1 MATTTYK
8 VQSIDGSHHTISNET
23 PLPVA
28 QANRG
33 AIIRLVGTT
42 NTLGVN
48 TLVAAPG
55 AGLRIIVRYFLIQNE
70 SQTGTTIIL
79 RDGGADA
86 FRKLLPSQ
94 GDSLELV
101 LDAGNEWE
109 LATNVALN
117 LVLSGA
123 NQIGYSIG
131 YWVE

>member
-1 MATTTYK
+1 MATATYK
-8 VQSIDGSHHTISNET
+8 VRSIDGSHHTISNET

-33 AIIRLVGTT
+33 AIVRLAGTT

-55 AGLRIIVRYFLIQNE
+55 AGLRLVVRYFLIQNE
-70 SQTGTTIIL
+70 SGTATTIIL

-86 FRKLLPSQ
+86 FRKLLQNQ

-109 LATNVALN
+109 LDTNVALN

-131 YWVE
+131 YWAE